1 MTKNRSVESYFD
13 GLRLAGE
20 RESGPDICAVAAS
33 RRALS
38 ANNAEKRAGGVAQL
52 LGALG
57 VASSTGVGAF
67 QQLMG
72 HAVVGLTDV
81 RAGAGRGGV
90 DKGKCAR
97 SEKTEHDLS
106 AL

>member
-33 RRALS
+33 LKALS

-57 VASSTGVGAF
+57 VASSTGASAF

-72 HAVVGLTDV
+72 HAVAGLTGV

>member
-13 GLRLAGE
+13 GFRLAGE
-20 RESGPDICAVAAS
+20 HESGPDIHAVAAS

-57 VASSTGVGAF
+57 VASSAGVGAF

-72 HAVVGLTDV
+72 HAVICLTDV
-81 RAGAGRGGV
+81 RAGAGRGDV
-90 DKGKCAR
+90 DKGRCAR